1 SSDPATQSGDRSPAR
16 EGRGV
21 ASVPHGRAELASGSR
36 RDPAAHAREA
46 PRSDRSDERGQ
57 VMRASI
63 TRDAPITPHEI
74 TSAGPSAEQQP
85 DGPRRITPTLADAIL
100 SEVEDDVAQD
110 GWLWVDGL
118 IVIIE
123 GNDDADL

>member
-1 SSDPATQSGDRSPAR
+1 
-16 EGRGV
+16 
-21 ASVPHGRAELASGSR
+21 
-36 RDPAAHAREA
+36 
-46 PRSDRSDERGQ
+46 
-57 VMRASI
+57 MRASI

-123 GNDDADL
+123 GNDDADLRARLLADVERWRGRRPDVLEPQQ